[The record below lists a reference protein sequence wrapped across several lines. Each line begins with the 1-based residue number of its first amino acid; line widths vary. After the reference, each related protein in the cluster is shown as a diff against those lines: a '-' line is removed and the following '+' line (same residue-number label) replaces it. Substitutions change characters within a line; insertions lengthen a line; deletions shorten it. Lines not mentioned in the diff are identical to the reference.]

1 VQSQLLAAGAH
12 HIGRVRD
19 VELVR
24 HETSGGYSG
33 HGDLRFV
40 DIQRSPH
47 FAQRGSGVS
56 VETVN
61 KKCNAS

>member
-1 VQSQLLAAGAH
+1 M
-12 HIGRVRD
+12 
-19 VELVR
+19 ELVR
-24 HETSGGYSG
+24 HEPAGGYSG
-33 HGDLRFV
+33 NGDLRFV

-47 FAQRGSGVS
+47 FAQRSGSVS